1 MSMVC
6 SPCDV
11 VYNLT
16 TYVYTNFWLSFQL
29 LTWKYKLLHPNKSDF
44 LASLQKRPSVVTGSQ
59 YGLAYGSVKKLNLW
73 TMCWLKSYMQNK
85 SFALCKNKQCS
96 VVAAGLE
103 STQASEW
110 RPVSWPIVGSSSGTK
125 PGVTAARWESGLMQT
140 TPMALK
146 PGVTVEQHDEH
157 EPPNPLWALLH
168 PV

>member
-16 TYVYTNFWLSFQL
+16 TFVYTNFRLSFQL
-29 LTWKYKLLHPNKSDF
+29 RTWKYKLLHPNKSEF
-44 LASLQKRPSVVTGSQ
+44 LASLQKRPGVVTSSQ
-59 YGLAYGSVKKLNLW
+59 YGLAYGSMKKWNLW
-73 TMCWLKSYMQNK
+73 TRRWLKSYMQNK
-85 SFALCKNKQCS
+85 SFAYVKTNS
-96 VVAAGLE
+96 AALLLQDL
-103 STQASEW
+103 TAHRHSEW
-110 RPVSWPIVGSSSGTK
+110 TPVSWPIVGSSSGTK

-146 PGVTVEQHDEH
+146 PGVTAEQHDEH
-157 EPPNPLWALLH
+157 EPPNPLWALPH